1 MIDEAEAAPVTRE
14 HKLYWWKEALI
25 IAVFYLIYSFV
36 RNQFGS
42 ALVDAGQEPVAAFD
56 NAMRVIDVERLIGLY
71 HEETIQAWFLPYSG
85 FIQFWNTFYGTAHFI
100 VTIAAFV
107 WMYHARR
114 DIFPRWRNALALTT
128 ALALIGFATF
138 SLMPPRLLND
148 DGVYGGDRIAEEQGR
163 GDFGFVD
170 TLAEYGGPW
179 SFDSGAMQQ
188 VSNQYA
194 AMPSLHIAWSTWCL
208 LVMWRLTRRR
218 WVRAL
223 LILYPLATLFCI
235 VVTANHYWLDGA
247 GGLVA
252 LGAGLLFGH
261 LIFEWNQRR
270 LERRYGPIPV
280 AAPGAEPGP
289 DVSAGPVD
297 ATTGDDR
304 SGGAGA
310 VDAPALDAQNEW

>member
-107 WMYHARR
+107 WMYRARR

-179 SFDSGAMQQ
+179 SFDSGAVQK

-194 AMPSLHIAWSTWCL
+194 AMPSVHCAWALWCACA
-208 LVMWRLTRRR
+208 LVPRLRHN
-218 WVRAL
+218 WAKVLAAV
-223 LILYPLATLFCI
+223 YPVLTVTSI
-235 VVTANHYWLDGA
+235 VITANHYVLDAVA
-247 GGLVA
+247 GFLV
-252 LGAGLLFGH
+252 LGIGFVLARAFTRAGRG
-261 LIFEWNQRR
+261 
-270 LERRYGPIPV
+270 
-280 AAPGAEPGP
+280 
-289 DVSAGPVD
+289 D
-297 ATTGDDR
+297 AVPAR
-304 SGGAGA
+304 
-310 VDAPALDAQNEW
+310 APA

>member
-1 MIDEAEAAPVTRE
+1 
-14 HKLYWWKEALI
+14 
-25 IAVFYLIYSFV
+25 
-36 RNQFGS
+36 
-42 ALVDAGQEPVAAFD
+42 
-56 NAMRVIDVERLIGLY
+56 MRVIDFERLIGLY
-71 HEETIQAWFLPYSG
+71 HEETIQDWFLPYHG

-100 VTIAAFV
+100 VTIAAFI
-107 WMYHARR
+107 WLYRARR

-128 ALALIGFATF
+128 ALALVGFATF

-148 DGVYGGDRIAEEQGR
+148 DGVYGGARLAEEQGR

-223 LILYPLATLFCI
+223 LILYPMATLFCI
-235 VVTANHYWLDGA
+235 IVTANHYWLDGV

-261 LIFEWNQRR
+261 LIHEWNQRR
-270 LERRYGPIPV
+270 LERRYGPLP
-280 AAPGAEPGP
+280 ASDPADGTPGDEAPAEPSG
-289 DVSAGPVD
+289 D
-297 ATTGDDR
+297 ALDSDAI
-304 SGGAGA
+304 GAGEIDHRA
-310 VDAPALDAQNEW
+310 VDAQKEW